1 MGTLF
6 NVAAYCRVSTDTD
19 DQLHS
24 LQSQRHYFYE
34 YINAHPTWNLSGIYF
49 DEGVSGTS
57 LARRTGFLRMLDEI
71 EEKQIRLI
79 LTKEVSRFARN
90 TVDMLQT
97 VRQLKERGIGVLFLN
112 DGIDTRSDGEFRL
125 TLMAGIAQEE
135 SRRTS
140 ERVKWG
146 QQRSMEQGVVFGR
159 SMLGYTVKNG
169 KMQLEAHGAT
179 IVKRIYALFLQGNS
193 CAKIAQILNTEHIP
207 PMHATLWSGQVI
219 GKILRN
225 EKYTGTLIQHKTFT
239 PDFLTHLHRM
249 NHGELTKLRFQN
261 HHPAIIPREDW
272 ENVQEI
278 FNKRKR

>member
-1 MGTLF
+1 METSF
-6 NVAAYCRVSTDTD
+6 NVAAYCRVSTDAD

-24 LQSQRHYFYE
+24 LQSQRHYFCE
-34 YINAHPTWNLSGIYF
+34 YINAQPAWNLADIYY

-57 LARRTGFLRMLDEI
+57 LARRTGFLRMLSEI

-90 TVDMLQT
+90 TVDTLQT
-97 VRQLKERGIGVLFLN
+97 VRQLKERGVGVLFLS

-135 SRRTS
+135 SRKTS

-169 KMQLEAHGAT
+169 QMQLEPSGAAL
-179 IVKRIYALFLQGNS
+179 VKRIYALFLQGNS
-193 CAKIAQILNTEHIP
+193 CAKIARILNTEQIP
-207 PMHATLWSGQVI
+207 SMRSALWSGQVVS
-219 GKILRN
+219 KILRN
-225 EKYTGTLIQHKTFT
+225 EKYTGVLVQHKTFT
-239 PDFLTHLHRM
+239 PDFLTHLHRV
-249 NHGELTKLRFQN
+249 NRGELTQLRFHD
-261 HHPAIIPREDW
+261 HHPAIISRTDW
-272 ENVQEI
+272 ETVQKML
-278 FNKRKR
+278 NQRKK